1 MPAVCRA
8 MCPNKW
14 AKALPDPV
22 ARSQGA
28 VPPFVRSG
36 LLEDVAHGFFGRQ
49 GGVSGDVFSSLNC
62 GPGSGD
68 KPDAVAENRRR
79 VTDAVLPGAY
89 LTTLYQIHSAQV
101 VRVNAAI
108 GHDDR
113 PEADAM
119 VTDRPGLLLGILT
132 ADCAPVL
139 FADSVAGVVAA
150 AHSGWKG
157 ALNGINEATIAA
169 MESLGAQRSRIACV
183 IGPCIAQK
191 SYEVDEGFFK
201 RFSEV
206 DPAHERFFREGRA
219 GHFQFDLEAFV
230 AGRLAA
236 AGIERIECLG
246 LDTYPASDRYFS
258 YRRTCHAGESDYG
271 RQISII
277 GLPPTCRS

>member
-1 MPAVCRA
+1 MWPS
-8 MCPNKW
+8 KW
-14 AKALPDPV
+14 TKALSDTAAAQPDTL
-22 ARSQGA
+22 
-28 VPPFVRSG
+28 PPFVRSG
-36 LLEDVAHGFFGRQ
+36 LLDDVPHGFFGRQ
-49 GGVSGDVFSSLNC
+49 GGVSGAVFASLNC

-68 KPDAVAENRRR
+68 RPDDVAENRRR
-79 VTDAVLPGAY
+79 VTGAVLHGAH
-89 LTTLYQIHSAQV
+89 LTTLYQIHSAKV
-101 VRVNAAI
+101 VRVNSAI
-108 GHDDR
+108 GHDER

-139 FADSVAGVVAA
+139 FADSAAGVIGA

-157 ALNGINEATIAA
+157 ALDGVNEATIAA
-169 MESLGAQRSRIACV
+169 MEALGAQRSRIACV

-191 SYEVDEGFFK
+191 SYEVDTGFYT
-201 RFSEV
+201 RFSDA

-236 AGIERIECLG
+236 AGIQRIECMG
-246 LDTYPASDRYFS
+246 LDTYPATDRYFS

-271 RQISII
+271 RQISVI
-277 GLPPTCRS
+277 GMAATHRG